1 MIKVKLNPYIICPLI
16 ACLSLI
22 GCIKKIEDGKNS
34 LIDQIAE
41 PAGVN
46 CAAGGYKIITG
57 LDENRNNELD
67 SNEIQKTEYVCNGN
81 YNKETILR
89 FSEDF
94 GYSTTSMN
102 GEIRERF
109 GIDNFNI
116 TNYLADSATFS
127 CYLRTD
133 DVNVKCYVELYD
145 VTNNKVINKTL
156 LTSNSVTYE
165 LKTTT
170 VNFINEFPKS
180 AIKLGCRIRTEK
192 EGSYVIITKP
202 ELRLYRK

>member
-1 MIKVKLNPYIICPLI
+1 MKIKSRFLYLVI
-16 ACLSLI
+16 ACLSIL
-22 GCIKKIEDGKNS
+22 GCTKEGPAGKNA

-41 PAGVN
+41 PPGEY
-46 CAAGGYKIITG
+46 CAAGGFKIITG
-57 LDENRNNELD
+57 IDENRNNVLD

-94 GYSTTSMN
+94 GYGATSVN
-102 GEIRERF
+102 GVINERF

-116 TNYLADSATFS
+116 TNYLADSAVFS
-127 CYLRTD
+127 CYLRTED
-133 DVNVKCYVELYD
+133 ANTKCLIELYD
-145 VTNNKVINKTL
+145 LTNNKVINKTL
-156 LTSNSVTYE
+156 LTSNSVLYE

-180 AIKLGCRIRTEK
+180 AINLGCRIRTEK
-192 EGSYVIITKP
+192 DGTFVAISKP